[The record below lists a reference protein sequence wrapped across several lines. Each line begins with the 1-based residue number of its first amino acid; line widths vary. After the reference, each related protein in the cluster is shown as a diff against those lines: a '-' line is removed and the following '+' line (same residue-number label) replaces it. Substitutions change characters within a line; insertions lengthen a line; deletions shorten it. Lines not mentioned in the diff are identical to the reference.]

1 MPVSTDIN
9 QRHRQEVTDAYRAVD
24 QLRLAA
30 KASAAIGALAF
41 VWTLIAMIWGTT
53 KVDEGILFLAAIAF
67 GTILP
72 AAGLFAASYRTSLG
86 AARLERSI
94 EGL

>member
-1 MPVSTDIN
+1 MSADIN
-9 QRHRQEVTDAYRAVD
+9 ERHRQEVADAYRAVD
-24 QLRLAA
+24 QLRIAA

-53 KVDEGILFLAAIAF
+53 KVDEGILFLAATAL
-67 GTILP
+67 GTIVP
-72 AAGLFAASYRTSLG
+72 AAGLYAASYRTSLG

-94 EGL
+94 QGI

>member
-1 MPVSTDIN
+1 MSAEIN
-9 QRHRQEVTDAYRAVD
+9 ERHRQEVADAYRAVD
-24 QLRLAA
+24 QLRVAA

-53 KVDEGILFLAAIAF
+53 KVDEGILFLAGTAL
-67 GTILP
+67 GTIVP
-72 AAGLFAASYRTSLG
+72 AAGLYAASYRTSLG

-94 EGL
+94 QGG